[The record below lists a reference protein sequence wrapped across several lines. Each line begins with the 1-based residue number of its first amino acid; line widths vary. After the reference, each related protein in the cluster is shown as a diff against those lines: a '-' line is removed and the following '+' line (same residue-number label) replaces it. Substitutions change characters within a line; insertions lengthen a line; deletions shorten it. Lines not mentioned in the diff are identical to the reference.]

1 MNNELVH
8 IANTAFDLHASEI
21 DLIDLLAQKINYL
34 IVNDFNKL
42 IAILYRADIS
52 EKKLNTLLEQK
63 SDEPAGKLI
72 AVLFIERQLQ
82 KIKSRQESRRDVND
96 IAEEDRW

>member
-1 MNNELVH
+1 MNHELVH
-8 IANTAFDLHASEI
+8 IANNAFDLHASEA
-21 DLIDLLAQKINYL
+21 DLIELLSQRINDLILH
-34 IVNDFNKL
+34 DFNKL

-52 EKKLNTLLEQK
+52 EKKLNALLQQA

-72 AVLFIERQLQ
+72 AILFIERQLQ
-82 KIKSRQESRRDVND
+82 KIKSRQENRRDVND

>member
-1 MNNELVH
+1 MNHELVH
-8 IANTAFDLHASEI
+8 IANNAFDLHASEA
-21 DLIDLLAQKINYL
+21 DLIELLAQRINDL
-34 IVNDFNKL
+34 TLHDFNKL

-52 EKKLNTLLEQK
+52 EKKLNALLQQA

-72 AVLFIERQLQ
+72 AILFIERQLQ
-82 KIKSRQESRRDVND
+82 KIKSRQENRRDVND